1 MGDIGGK
8 LASIGNR
15 VRGGTARRIKG
26 NELYKRAQE
35 RGRENAARSFAGFN
49 RDGSQ
54 RKVGRIGRLL
64 RGGERGMARAR
75 VQYREDLQKS
85 GARDELMNDEVYG
98 ARLKSDRATRVER
111 GYQEQFANMS
121 KNDLLKEARNAGNWR
136 RELGDDDADAKM
148 RALVMAME
156 SNGLEGDIFE
166 MLKQNDVGNRASV
179 MQHLAQSKNKVLRA
193 YGKTGGGMSYNS
205 FMEGGGMQSYIDKKG
220 LDFLDGL
227 DDKALAQINSYS
239 NANRQLMNTD
249 MLVEAAARM
258 KSEDART
265 EINSMLA
272 GRKNIDVSA
281 SQLANFGDSTMKALN
296 LEERA
301 KNDSD
306 ATFNNFKNAATN
318 ISGNVDLRS
327 KIGGRVQEFVNGLES
342 SQAPS
347 INNNLS
353 GTAEPNQSFNVRN
366 NSPDM
371 IQPLVEPQTPVI
383 NSGNGTLRSSD
394 ESQINRINSS
404 NEENIVN
411 IRDRLSPESRDSLVG
426 GTGRTD
432 GAGRPGDSGNS
443 GRDGNSGR
451 GREGDRPQDYGPTDP
466 ASAGGE

>member
-1 MGDIGGK
+1 
-8 LASIGNR
+8 
-15 VRGGTARRIKG
+15 
-26 NELYKRAQE
+26 
-35 RGRENAARSFAGFN
+35 
-49 RDGSQ
+49 
-54 RKVGRIGRLL
+54 
-64 RGGERGMARAR
+64 
-75 VQYREDLQKS
+75 
-85 GARDELMNDEVYG
+85 
-98 ARLKSDRATRVER
+98 
-111 GYQEQFANMS
+111 
-121 KNDLLKEARNAGNWR
+121 
-136 RELGDDDADAKM
+136 
-148 RALVMAME
+148 
-156 SNGLEGDIFE
+156 
-166 MLKQNDVGNRASV
+166 
-179 MQHLAQSKNKVLRA
+179 
-193 YGKTGGGMSYNS
+193 
-205 FMEGGGMQSYIDKKG
+205 
-220 LDFLDGL
+220 
-227 DDKALAQINSYS
+227 
-239 NANRQLMNTD
+239 
-249 MLVEAAARM
+249 
-258 KSEDART
+258 
-265 EINSMLA
+265 
-272 GRKNIDVSA
+272 
-281 SQLANFGDSTMKALN
+281 MKALN